1 MSLKRYFSNKK
12 SNTSPT
18 SNLSI
23 EDIGAEVESF
33 ELVETYIKLSK
44 KASDDI
50 DWLEPAQFARYGLA
64 EKYYE
69 DAIKN
74 IYKTYPY
81 DGSFKEKLEWELSS
95 SQLSTYMLDN
105 YYPRSNGFV
114 NIGYEYG
121 TTGSNVDNYAEPSTI
136 EYIHFYGTLNTSEKA
151 KNAQGHF
158 EYSNKLDHST
168 NRTFN
173 LNLNGHSGSTVEFY
187 FKKDNY
193 SGSNKQVI
201 LDIWNSSSAASDD
214 YGRYIIETHP
224 GIAGEEQKFYIHLR
238 SGSSGVDSFSL
249 GSNLDFTGSWH
260 HYAITS
266 VNSSSNLVFQLYVDG
281 VKLDEVVTGSTIG
294 QVGGNMEGQLGSLIT
309 SASGSSGT
317 DRGWG
322 KLSGSLDEFRYWKTK
337 RTDKDIKRN
346 YFLPIGAGT
355 NTDDSNTDLGIY
367 YKFNEGIYDT
377 TTISSFDKNVL
388 DYSGRISN
396 GTWNGYSLGS
406 RNSGSA
412 IVLSENYESEFADPI
427 LYSSHPEILEVL
439 NYFINVGIEY
449 DRTNQ
454 TSLFNT
460 VPQWIAMEDVENG
473 EGLKDLLQIM
483 SELIDDI
490 YIKIE
495 KIPEIKNVFN
505 NDQELY
511 FVKKVLENIG
521 FKTFDVLSDTTL
533 LEEFLTRNEDSIYE
547 EKLFK
552 IKNEIYRNLYNNLIY
567 LYRSKG
573 TSKSFRNLIRCFGVD
588 ENLIQLNLYANDVEY
603 VIKEN
608 HNFFTEKTKT
618 INLNSANNFYSTIY
632 QEADTSNP
640 NSLGYLPGNDL
651 LKKYGN
657 TLEGSFILPKKF
669 SKDSPLYF
677 TTSFLTS
684 SLFGMHNSNNGTWN
698 VSDNASYQVFCVKE
712 NNQSSN
718 AKFVLSS
725 SYFGEI
731 LETEIYKE
739 VYNNEKWN
747 IAVSL
752 RNEKQGSYDITGSLS
767 GSYILEFYG
776 INTIQDIEQNYFLL
790 TASVDKATAET
801 FFAADKMIYA
811 GAHRENFS
819 GSTLQNTDVKIR
831 NVKLWNTYVDKDT
844 IKENSKDDSYGLGYD
859 ILYDGVKKSE
869 TLALHW
875 NFETVTGSD
884 SGLYPSGNPLD
895 DDATFIVE
903 DISSGSLQ
911 LLNYDSISPYT
922 KYQFHGK
929 GNFFA
934 RNSDNF
940 LSIDYVQNTKRS
952 LPEVINSD
960 DLVNILERD
969 DEIFTR
975 QTIPVNHYFSIE
987 KSMNQIVSHEMLKW
1001 LGTIQSYNDIIG
1013 KPIYRYQSDY
1023 KELDKLKQEFFR
1035 NVENEADFEKFLD
1048 LYKWVDEAIY
1058 VALLQLV
1065 PASLDM
1071 VQDVFN
1077 VFESHIFERKK
1088 YRHKLPTLEFKAKDP
1103 EAPTD
1108 NYFSRWYGGCHPL
1121 LERSQQQIEE
1131 RNELSPI
1138 ILSELKRRDKLVYTY
1153 FKVQPV
1159 SILSKQKQNPGL
1171 IIGVAG
1177 GDPFATTGTTFTN
1190 LIPAER
1196 CEEE

>member
-1 MSLKRYFSNKK
+1 MSLKKYFSDKK
-12 SNTSPT
+12 SNTSAT

-23 EDIGAEVESF
+23 KDIGEEVESF
-33 ELVETYIKLSK
+33 DLVETYLKLSK

-50 DWLEPAQFARYGLA
+50 DWLEPSEFARYGLA

-95 SQLSTYMLDN
+95 SQLSNYMFEN
-105 YYPRSNGFV
+105 YYPRSNGFI
-114 NIGYEYG
+114 NIGYNYG
-121 TTGSNVDNYAEPSTI
+121 TTGSTLNGYGEPSSL
-136 EYIHFYGTLNTSEKA
+136 EYIHFHGTLNTSEKA
-151 KNAQGHF
+151 KDAKGHF
-158 EYSNKLDHST
+158 DYSNKLDHST

-173 LNLNGHSGSTVEFY
+173 LNLNGASGSTVEFY
-187 FKKDNY
+187 FKRDNY

-201 LDIWNSSSAASDD
+201 LDIWNSSSAASSD

-238 SGSSGVDSFSL
+238 SGSDGVDSFSL

-266 VNSSSNLVFQLYVDG
+266 VNSGSDLVFQLFVDG
-281 VKLDEVVTGSTIG
+281 LKADEVVTGSSIG
-294 QVGGNMEGQLGSLIT
+294 QVGGDMEGQIGSLIT
-309 SASGSSGT
+309 AASGSATG
-317 DRGWG
+317 RGWG

-367 YKFNEGIYDT
+367 FKFNEGIYDT
-377 TTISSFDKNVL
+377 ASISSYDKNIL

-396 GTWNGYSLGS
+396 GIWTGYALGS

-412 IVLSENYESEFADPI
+412 IVLSENYEKEFGDPI
-427 LYSSHPEILEVL
+427 LYSSHPEVLEVL
-439 NYFINVGIEY
+439 NYFINTGIEY
-449 DRTNQ
+449 DRRNQ
-454 TSLFNT
+454 SSLYNT
-460 VPQWIAMEDVENG
+460 IPQWIAMEDVENG
-473 EGLKDLLQIM
+473 DGIKQLLQIM
-483 SELIDDI
+483 SELLDDI

-505 NDQELY
+505 NNQEIY
-511 FVKKVLENIG
+511 FVKKVLENVG
-521 FKTFDVLSDTTL
+521 FKTFNILSDSTL

-552 IKNEIYRNLYNNLIY
+552 IKNEIYRNLYNNLIL
-567 LYRSKG
+567 LYKSKG

-588 ENLIQLNLYANDVEY
+588 ENLIQLNLYANDTEY

-608 HNFFTEKTKT
+608 YNFSSQKTKT
-618 INLNSANNFYSTIY
+618 INFNSVNNFYSTIY
-632 QEADTSNP
+632 QEADSSNP

-657 TLEGSFILPKKF
+657 TLEGSFIFPKKF

-677 TTSFLTS
+677 ATSFITS

-698 VSDNASYQVFCVKE
+698 TPDNASFQVFCVKE
-712 NNQSSN
+712 NNQSSK

-731 LETEIYKE
+731 LETGF
-739 VYNNEKWN
+739 YNSLFDNEKWN
-747 IAVSL
+747 ISISL
-752 RNEKQGSYDITGSLS
+752 YNERQKSYNITGSLT
-767 GSYILEFYG
+767 GSYLLEFYG
-776 INTIQDIEQNYFLL
+776 VNTIQDIEQNSFLL
-790 TASVDKATAET
+790 TASVDKATAEA

-811 GAHRENFS
+811 GAHRQNFS
-819 GSTLQNTDVKIR
+819 GSVLQDTDVKVR
-831 NVKLWNTYVDKDT
+831 NIKFWNSYIDTET
-844 IKENSKDDSYGLGYD
+844 IKNNSKDDSYGVRQNTL
-859 ILYDGVKKSE
+859 LNNVKSSE

-875 NFETVTGSD
+875 DFQTVTGSD

-903 DISSGSLQ
+903 DASSGSLE
-911 LLNYDSISPYT
+911 LLSYDTIAPYT

-940 LSIDYVQNTKRS
+940 ISIDYVQNVRRS
-952 LPEVINSD
+952 LPEVSNSD

-987 KSMNQIVSHEMLKW
+987 KSMNQIVSQEMLKW
-1001 LGTIQSYNDIIG
+1001 LGAIQNYNDIIG
-1013 KPIYRYQSDY
+1013 KPIYRYQENY
-1023 KELDKLKQEFFR
+1023 KELNKLRQEFFR

-1058 VALLQLV
+1058 VALLQLI

-1077 VFESHIFERKK
+1077 VFESHIFERNK

-1108 NYFSRWYGGCHPL
+1108 NHFSRWFGGCHPL

-1159 SILSKQKQNPGL
+1159 SILNKQKQNPGL